1 MTEKVKLGII
11 GYGAEGGMY
20 ANFFKS
26 NDERLDQNVIELAA
40 ICDNDPAKKEK
51 VAQDFPELPFFDNY
65 KDMLASGV
73 VNAVVTTV
81 PHYEHVEMG
90 IDALNR
96 GIHLLGEKPAGVY
109 VKEVNRLIEA
119 ADANPET
126 TFAIF
131 FNQRTNPLYRR
142 VKQLMDEKAIGDLQR
157 ATWTITTW
165 WRPQGYYNQSAWRAT
180 WGGEGGGVLVNQAPH
195 QLDLLQWI
203 CGKPEKV
210 FAKMVY
216 GAGRDIVVENE
227 VNALLD
233 FGNGA
238 TGSFITCTNDLIGT
252 DRFEIQGSQ
261 GKIVVEG
268 SKKLIIKKLVKPEEE
283 LSNSMDMSDVMRLFM
298 GQVNMSDYVE
308 EIVEEFPMVQGQQHI
323 DVLNNFANHV
333 VNGEELLAPGKEG
346 INGVRLANSMH
357 LSDWLGK
364 EVDYNHDA
372 DLYLEELNKRIEEEG
387 KFPTRKAEGELAS
400 K

>member
-1 MTEKVKLGII
+1 MKMTEKVKLGII

-20 ANFFKS
+20 AGFFKN
-26 NDERLDQNVIELAA
+26 NDERLNDNIELAA
-40 ICDNDPAKKEK
+40 VCDNDPAKKAK
-51 VAQDFPELPFFDNY
+51 VAEDFPGLPFFDNY
-65 KDMLASGV
+65 LDLLESGI
-73 VNAVVTTV
+73 VNAIVTTV
-81 PHYEHVEMG
+81 PHYDHCVMG
-90 IDALNR
+90 IAALER

-109 VKEVNRLIEA
+109 TKDVERLIETSKKH
-119 ADANPET
+119 PET

-157 ATWTITTW
+157 ATWIITTW

-210 FAKMVY
+210 YAKLQY

-238 TGSFITCTNDLIGT
+238 TGSFITCTNDIVGT
-252 DRFEIQGSQ
+252 DRFEIFGTK
-261 GKIVVEG
+261 GKIIGED
-268 SKKLIIKKLVKPEEE
+268 SKKLIVKQLTAPEAE
-283 LSNSMDMSDVMRLFM
+283 LSENMDMQDVMRLFM
-298 GQVNMSDYVE
+298 GQVNMEDYVKVTE
-308 EIVEEFPMVQGQQHI
+308 EEFVTPQGLQHI
-323 DVLNNFANHV
+323 SVLNNFADHI
-333 VNGEELLAPGKEG
+333 VNGEPLLANGEEG
-346 INGVRLANSMH
+346 INGVTLANAMH
-357 LSDWLGK
+357 LSSWLDK
-364 EVDYNHDA
+364 EVDYNVDG
-372 DLYLEELNKRIEEEG
+372 DLYLAELNKRIAEEG
-387 KFPTRKAEGELAS
+387 KFEQK

>member
-20 ANFFKS
+20 ASFFKN
-26 NDERLDQNVIELAA
+26 NDERLNDNIELAA
-40 ICDNDPAKKEK
+40 ICDNDPAKKAK
-51 VAQDFPELPFFDNY
+51 VAADFPELPFFDNY
-65 KDMLASGV
+65 MDLLESGT
-73 VNAVVTTV
+73 VNAIVTTV
-81 PHYEHVEMG
+81 PHYDHCVIG
-90 IDALNR
+90 IDALKR

-109 VKEVNRLIEA
+109 TKDVERLIAA
-119 ADANPET
+119 ADENPET

-157 ATWTITTW
+157 ATWIITTW

-210 FAKMVY
+210 YAKLQY
-216 GAGRDIVVENE
+216 GAGRNIVVENE

-238 TGSFITCTNDLIGT
+238 TGSFITCTNDIVGT
-252 DRFEIQGSQ
+252 DRFEIFGTK
-261 GKIVVEG
+261 GKIIVED
-268 SKKLIIKKLVKPEEE
+268 SKKLIVKQLTAPEAE
-283 LSNSMDMSDVMRLFM
+283 LSENMDMQDVMKLFM
-298 GQVNMSDYVE
+298 GQINMADYVTVTE
-308 EIVEEFPMVQGQQHI
+308 EEFETPQGLQHI
-323 DVLNNFANHV
+323 SVLNNFADHV
-333 VNGEELLAPGKEG
+333 VKGEPLLANGREG
-346 INGVRLANSMH
+346 INGVTLANAMH
-357 LSDWLGK
+357 LSSWLDK
-364 EVDYNHDA
+364 EVDYSVDG
-372 DLYLEELNKRIEEEG
+372 DLYLAELNKRITEEG
-387 KFPTRKAEGELAS
+387 KFETK

>member
-20 ANFFKS
+20 AGFFKN
-26 NDERLDQNVIELAA
+26 NDERLNDNIELAA
-40 ICDNDPAKKEK
+40 VCDNDPAKKAK
-51 VAQDFPELPFFDNY
+51 VAEDFPGLPFFDNY
-65 KDMLASGV
+65 LDLLESGI
-73 VNAVVTTV
+73 VNAIVTTV
-81 PHYEHVEMG
+81 PHYDHCVMG
-90 IDALNR
+90 IAALER

-109 VKEVNRLIEA
+109 TKDVERLIETSKKH
-119 ADANPET
+119 PET

-157 ATWTITTW
+157 ATWIITTW

-210 FAKMVY
+210 YAKLQY
-216 GAGRDIVVENE
+216 GAGRNIVVENE

-238 TGSFITCTNDLIGT
+238 TGSFITCTNDIVGT
-252 DRFEIQGSQ
+252 DRFEIFGTK
-261 GKIVVEG
+261 GKIIVED
-268 SKKLIIKKLVKPEEE
+268 SKKLIVKQLTAPEAE
-283 LSNSMDMSDVMRLFM
+283 LSENMDMQDVMRLFM
-298 GQVNMSDYVE
+298 GQVNMEDYVKVTE
-308 EIVEEFPMVQGQQHI
+308 EEFVTPQGLQHI
-323 DVLNNFANHV
+323 SVLNNFADHI
-333 VNGEELLAPGKEG
+333 VNGEPLLANGEEG
-346 INGVRLANSMH
+346 INGVTLANAMH
-357 LSDWLGK
+357 LSSWLDK
-364 EVDYNHDA
+364 EVDYNVDG
-372 DLYLEELNKRIEEEG
+372 DLYLAELNKRIVEEG
-387 KFPTRKAEGELAS
+387 KFEQK

>member
-1 MTEKVKLGII
+1 MKKKKKVKLGII

-20 ANFFKS
+20 AGFFKN
-26 NDERLDQNVIELAA
+26 NDERLNDNIELAA
-40 ICDNDPAKKEK
+40 VCDNDPAKKAK
-51 VAQDFPELPFFDNY
+51 VAEDFPGLPFFDNY
-65 KDMLASGV
+65 LDLLESGI
-73 VNAVVTTV
+73 VNAIVTTV
-81 PHYEHVEMG
+81 PHYDHCVMG
-90 IDALNR
+90 IAALER

-109 VKEVNRLIEA
+109 TKDVERLIETSKKH
-119 ADANPET
+119 PET

-157 ATWTITTW
+157 ATWIITTW

-210 FAKMVY
+210 YAKLQY

-238 TGSFITCTNDLIGT
+238 TGSFITCTNDIVGT
-252 DRFEIQGSQ
+252 DRFEIFGTK
-261 GKIVVEG
+261 GKIIVED
-268 SKKLIIKKLVKPEEE
+268 SKKLIVKQLTAPEAE
-283 LSNSMDMSDVMRLFM
+283 LSENMDMQDVMRLFM
-298 GQVNMSDYVE
+298 GQVNMEDYVKVTE
-308 EIVEEFPMVQGQQHI
+308 EEFVTPQGLQHI
-323 DVLNNFANHV
+323 SVLNNFADHI
-333 VNGEELLAPGKEG
+333 VNGEPLLANGEEG
-346 INGVRLANSMH
+346 INGVTLANAMH
-357 LSDWLGK
+357 LSSWLDK
-364 EVDYNHDA
+364 EVDYNVDG
-372 DLYLEELNKRIEEEG
+372 DLYLAELNKRIAEEG
-387 KFPTRKAEGELAS
+387 KFEQK

>member
-20 ANFFKS
+20 AGFFKN
-26 NDERLDQNVIELAA
+26 NDERLNDNIELAA
-40 ICDNDPAKKEK
+40 VCDIDPAKKAK
-51 VAQDFPELPFFDNY
+51 VAEDFPGLPFFDNY
-65 KDMLASGV
+65 LDLLESGI
-73 VNAVVTTV
+73 VNAIVTTV
-81 PHYEHVEMG
+81 PHYDHCVMG
-90 IDALNR
+90 IAALER

-109 VKEVNRLIEA
+109 TKDVERLIETSKKH
-119 ADANPET
+119 PET

-157 ATWTITTW
+157 ATWIITTW
-165 WRPQGYYNQSAWRAT
+165 WRPQGYYNQSAWRAS

-210 FAKMVY
+210 YAKLQY

-238 TGSFITCTNDLIGT
+238 TGSFITCTNDIVGT
-252 DRFEIQGSQ
+252 DRFEIFGTK
-261 GKIVVEG
+261 GKIIVED
-268 SKKLIIKKLVKPEEE
+268 SKKLIVKQLTAPEAE
-283 LSNSMDMSDVMRLFM
+283 LSENMDMQDVMRLFM
-298 GQVNMSDYVE
+298 GQVNMEDYVKVTE
-308 EIVEEFPMVQGQQHI
+308 EEFVTPQGLQHI
-323 DVLNNFANHV
+323 SVLNNFADHI
-333 VNGEELLAPGKEG
+333 VNGEPLLANGEEG
-346 INGVRLANSMH
+346 INGVTLANAMH
-357 LSDWLGK
+357 LSSWLDK
-364 EVDYNHDA
+364 EVDYNVDG
-372 DLYLEELNKRIEEEG
+372 DLYLAELNKRIAEEG
-387 KFPTRKAEGELAS
+387 KFEQK

>member
-20 ANFFKS
+20 AGFFKN
-26 NDERLDQNVIELAA
+26 NDERLNDNIELAA
-40 ICDNDPAKKEK
+40 VCDIDPAKKAK
-51 VAQDFPELPFFDNY
+51 VAEDFPGLPFFDNY
-65 KDMLASGV
+65 LDLLESGI
-73 VNAVVTTV
+73 VNAIVTTV
-81 PHYEHVEMG
+81 PHYDHCVMG
-90 IDALNR
+90 IAALER

-109 VKEVNRLIEA
+109 TKDVERLIETSKKH
-119 ADANPET
+119 PET

-157 ATWTITTW
+157 ATWIITTW

-210 FAKMVY
+210 YAKLQY

-238 TGSFITCTNDLIGT
+238 TGSFITCTNDIVGT
-252 DRFEIQGSQ
+252 DRFEIFGTK
-261 GKIVVEG
+261 GKIIVED
-268 SKKLIIKKLVKPEEE
+268 SKKLIVKQLTAPEAE
-283 LSNSMDMSDVMRLFM
+283 LSENMDMQDVMRLFM
-298 GQVNMSDYVE
+298 GQVNMEDYVKVTE
-308 EIVEEFPMVQGQQHI
+308 EEFVTPQGLQHI
-323 DVLNNFANHV
+323 SVLNNFADHI
-333 VNGEELLAPGKEG
+333 VNGEPLLANGEEG
-346 INGVRLANSMH
+346 INGVTLANAMH
-357 LSDWLGK
+357 LSSWLDK
-364 EVDYNHDA
+364 EVDYNVDG
-372 DLYLEELNKRIEEEG
+372 DLYLAELNKRIAEEG
-387 KFPTRKAEGELAS
+387 KFEQEK
-400 K
+400 

>member
-1 MTEKVKLGII
+1 MKMTEKVKLGII

-20 ANFFKS
+20 AGFFKN
-26 NDERLDQNVIELAA
+26 NDERLNDNIELAA
-40 ICDNDPAKKEK
+40 VCDNDPAKKAK
-51 VAQDFPELPFFDNY
+51 VAEDFPGLPFFDNY
-65 KDMLASGV
+65 LDLLESGI
-73 VNAVVTTV
+73 VNAIVTTV
-81 PHYEHVEMG
+81 PHYDHCVMG
-90 IDALNR
+90 IAALER
-96 GIHLLGEKPAGVY
+96 GIHLLVEKPAGVY
-109 VKEVNRLIEA
+109 TKDVERLIETSKKH
-119 ADANPET
+119 PET

-157 ATWTITTW
+157 ATWIITTW

-210 FAKMVY
+210 YAKLQY

-238 TGSFITCTNDLIGT
+238 TGSFITCTNDIVGT
-252 DRFEIQGSQ
+252 DRFEIFGTK
-261 GKIVVEG
+261 GKIIVED
-268 SKKLIIKKLVKPEEE
+268 SKKLIVKQLTAPEAE
-283 LSNSMDMSDVMRLFM
+283 LSENMDMQDVMRLFM
-298 GQVNMSDYVE
+298 GQVNMEDYVKVTE
-308 EIVEEFPMVQGQQHI
+308 EEFVTPQGLQHI
-323 DVLNNFANHV
+323 SVLNNFADHI
-333 VNGEELLAPGKEG
+333 VNGEPLLANGEEG
-346 INGVRLANSMH
+346 INGVTLANAMH
-357 LSDWLGK
+357 LSSWLDK
-364 EVDYNHDA
+364 EVDYNVDG
-372 DLYLEELNKRIEEEG
+372 DLYLAELNKRIAEEG
-387 KFPTRKAEGELAS
+387 KFEQK

>member
-1 MTEKVKLGII
+1 MKMTEKVKLGII

-20 ANFFKS
+20 AGFFKN
-26 NDERLDQNVIELAA
+26 NDERLNDNIELAA
-40 ICDNDPAKKEK
+40 VCDNDPAKKAK
-51 VAQDFPELPFFDNY
+51 VAEDFPGLPFFDNY
-65 KDMLASGV
+65 LDLLESGI
-73 VNAVVTTV
+73 VNAIVTTV
-81 PHYEHVEMG
+81 PHYDHCVMG
-90 IDALNR
+90 IAALER

-109 VKEVNRLIEA
+109 TKDVEHLIETSKKH
-119 ADANPET
+119 PET

-157 ATWTITTW
+157 ATWIITTW

-210 FAKMVY
+210 YAKLQY
-216 GAGRDIVVENE
+216 GAGRNIVVENE

-238 TGSFITCTNDLIGT
+238 TGSFITCTNDIVGT
-252 DRFEIQGSQ
+252 DRFEIFGTK
-261 GKIVVEG
+261 GKIIVED
-268 SKKLIIKKLVKPEEE
+268 SKKLIVKQLTAPEAE
-283 LSNSMDMSDVMRLFM
+283 LSENMDMQDVMRLFM
-298 GQVNMSDYVE
+298 GQVNMEDYVKVTE
-308 EIVEEFPMVQGQQHI
+308 EEFVTPQGLQHI
-323 DVLNNFANHV
+323 SVLNNFADHI
-333 VNGEELLAPGKEG
+333 VNGEPLLANGEEG
-346 INGVRLANSMH
+346 INGVTLANAMH
-357 LSDWLGK
+357 LSSWLDK
-364 EVDYNHDA
+364 EVDYNVDG
-372 DLYLEELNKRIEEEG
+372 DLYLAELNKRIAEEG
-387 KFPTRKAEGELAS
+387 KFEQK

>member
-20 ANFFKS
+20 AGFFKN
-26 NDERLDQNVIELAA
+26 NDERLNNNIEVAA
-40 ICDNDPAKKEK
+40 ICDNDPAKKAK
-51 VAQDFPELPFFDNY
+51 VAEDFPGLPFFDNY
-65 KDMLASGV
+65 LDLLDSGV
-73 VNAVVTTV
+73 VNAIVTTV
-81 PHYEHVEMG
+81 PHYDHCVIG
-90 IDALNR
+90 IDALKR

-109 VKEVNRLIEA
+109 TKDVERLIA
-119 ADANPET
+119 VADENPET

-157 ATWTITTW
+157 ATWMITTW

-210 FAKMVY
+210 YAKLQY
-216 GAGRDIVVENE
+216 GAGRNIVVENE

-238 TGSFITCTNDLIGT
+238 TGSFITCTNDIVGT
-252 DRFEIQGSQ
+252 DRFEIFGTK
-261 GKIVVEG
+261 GKIIVED
-268 SKKLIIKKLVKPEEE
+268 SKKLVVKQLVAPEAE
-283 LSNSMDMSDVMRLFM
+283 LSENMNMQDVMKLFM
-298 GQVNMSDYVE
+298 GQINMSDYVTVTE
-308 EIVEEFPMVQGQQHI
+308 EEFETPQGLQHI
-323 DVLNNFANHV
+323 SVLNNFADHV
-333 VNGEELLAPGKEG
+333 VKGEPLLANGREG
-346 INGVRLANSMH
+346 INGVTLANAMH
-357 LSDWLGK
+357 LSSWLDK
-364 EVDYNHDA
+364 EVDYNVDG
-372 DLYLEELNKRIEEEG
+372 DLYLAELNKRIAEEG
-387 KFPTRKAEGELAS
+387 KFDTK

>member
-1 MTEKVKLGII
+1 MKMTEKVKLGII

-20 ANFFKS
+20 AGFFKN
-26 NDERLDQNVIELAA
+26 NDERLNDNIELAA
-40 ICDNDPAKKEK
+40 VCDNDPAKKAK
-51 VAQDFPELPFFDNY
+51 VAEDFPGLPFFDNY
-65 KDMLASGV
+65 LDLLESGI
-73 VNAVVTTV
+73 VNAIVTTV
-81 PHYEHVEMG
+81 PHYDHCVMG
-90 IDALNR
+90 IAALER

-109 VKEVNRLIEA
+109 TKDVERLIETSKKH
-119 ADANPET
+119 PET

-157 ATWTITTW
+157 ATWIITTW

-210 FAKMVY
+210 YAKLQY
-216 GAGRDIVVENE
+216 GAGRNIVVENE

-238 TGSFITCTNDLIGT
+238 TGSFITCTNDIVGT
-252 DRFEIQGSQ
+252 DRFEIFGTK
-261 GKIVVEG
+261 GKIIVED
-268 SKKLIIKKLVKPEEE
+268 SKKLIVKQLTAPEAE
-283 LSNSMDMSDVMRLFM
+283 LSENMDMQDVMRLFM
-298 GQVNMSDYVE
+298 GQVNMEDYVKVTE
-308 EIVEEFPMVQGQQHI
+308 EEFVTPQGLQHI
-323 DVLNNFANHV
+323 SVLNNFADHI
-333 VNGEELLAPGKEG
+333 VNGEPLLANGEEG
-346 INGVRLANSMH
+346 INGVTLANAMH
-357 LSDWLGK
+357 LSSWLDK
-364 EVDYNHDA
+364 EVDYNVDG
-372 DLYLEELNKRIEEEG
+372 DLYLAELNKRIVEEG
-387 KFPTRKAEGELAS
+387 KFEQK

>member
-1 MTEKVKLGII
+1 MVDKVKLGII

-20 ANFFKS
+20 AGFFKN
-26 NDERLDQNVIELAA
+26 NDERLNDNIELAA
-40 ICDNDPAKKEK
+40 ICDNDPAKKAK
-51 VAQDFPELPFFDNY
+51 VAEDFPGLPFFDNY
-65 KDMLASGV
+65 LDLLESGI
-73 VNAVVTTV
+73 VNAIVTTV
-81 PHYEHVEMG
+81 PHYDHCVMG
-90 IDALNR
+90 IAALER

-109 VKEVNRLIEA
+109 TKDVERLIETSKKH
-119 ADANPET
+119 PET

-157 ATWTITTW
+157 ATWIITTW

-210 FAKMVY
+210 YAKLQY
-216 GAGRDIVVENE
+216 GAGRNIVVENE

-238 TGSFITCTNDLIGT
+238 TGSFITCTNDIVGT
-252 DRFEIQGSQ
+252 DRFEIFGTK
-261 GKIVVEG
+261 GKIIVED
-268 SKKLIIKKLVKPEEE
+268 SKKLIVKQLTAPEAE
-283 LSNSMDMSDVMRLFM
+283 LSENMDMQDVMRLFM
-298 GQVNMSDYVE
+298 GQVNMEDYVKVTE
-308 EIVEEFPMVQGQQHI
+308 EEFVTPQGLQHI
-323 DVLNNFANHV
+323 SVLNNFADHI
-333 VNGEELLAPGKEG
+333 VNGEALLANGEEG
-346 INGVRLANSMH
+346 INGVTLANAMH
-357 LSDWLGK
+357 LSSWLDK
-364 EVDYNHDA
+364 EVDYNVDG
-372 DLYLEELNKRIEEEG
+372 DLYLAELNKRIAEEG
-387 KFPTRKAEGELAS
+387 KFETK

>member
-1 MTEKVKLGII
+1 MKMTEKVKLGII

-20 ANFFKS
+20 AGFFKN
-26 NDERLDQNVIELAA
+26 NDERLNDNIELAA
-40 ICDNDPAKKEK
+40 VCDIDPAKKAK
-51 VAQDFPELPFFDNY
+51 VAEDFPGLPFFDNY
-65 KDMLASGV
+65 LDLLESGI
-73 VNAVVTTV
+73 VNAIVTTV
-81 PHYEHVEMG
+81 PHYDHCVMG
-90 IDALNR
+90 IAALER

-109 VKEVNRLIEA
+109 TKDVERLIETSKKH
-119 ADANPET
+119 PET

-157 ATWTITTW
+157 ATWIITTW

-210 FAKMVY
+210 YAKLQY
-216 GAGRDIVVENE
+216 GAGRNIVVENE

-238 TGSFITCTNDLIGT
+238 TGSFITCTNDIVGT
-252 DRFEIQGSQ
+252 DRFEIFGTK
-261 GKIVVEG
+261 GKIIVED
-268 SKKLIIKKLVKPEEE
+268 SKKLIVKQLTAPEAE
-283 LSNSMDMSDVMRLFM
+283 LSENMDMQDVMRLFM
-298 GQVNMSDYVE
+298 GQVNMEDYVKVTE
-308 EIVEEFPMVQGQQHI
+308 EEFVTPQGLQHI
-323 DVLNNFANHV
+323 SVLNNFADHI
-333 VNGEELLAPGKEG
+333 VNGEPLLANGEEG
-346 INGVRLANSMH
+346 INGVTLANAMH
-357 LSDWLGK
+357 LSSWLDK
-364 EVDYNHDA
+364 EVDYNVDG
-372 DLYLEELNKRIEEEG
+372 DLYLAELNKRIVEEG
-387 KFPTRKAEGELAS
+387 KFEQK

>member
-20 ANFFKS
+20 AGFFKN
-26 NDERLDQNVIELAA
+26 NDERLNDNIELAA
-40 ICDNDPAKKEK
+40 VCDIDPAKKAK
-51 VAQDFPELPFFDNY
+51 VAEDFPGLPFFDNY
-65 KDMLASGV
+65 LDLLESGI
-73 VNAVVTTV
+73 VNAIVTTV
-81 PHYEHVEMG
+81 PHYDHCVMG
-90 IDALNR
+90 IAALER

-109 VKEVNRLIEA
+109 TKDVERLIETSKKH
-119 ADANPET
+119 PET

-157 ATWTITTW
+157 ATWIITTW

-210 FAKMVY
+210 YAKLQY
-216 GAGRDIVVENE
+216 GAGRNIVVENE

-238 TGSFITCTNDLIGT
+238 TGSFITCTNDIVGT
-252 DRFEIQGSQ
+252 DRFEIFGTK
-261 GKIVVEG
+261 GKIIVED
-268 SKKLIIKKLVKPEEE
+268 SKKLIVKQLTAPEAE
-283 LSNSMDMSDVMRLFM
+283 LYENMDMQDVMRLFM
-298 GQVNMSDYVE
+298 GQVNMEDYVKVTE
-308 EIVEEFPMVQGQQHI
+308 EEFVTPQGLQHI
-323 DVLNNFANHV
+323 SVLNNFADHI
-333 VNGEELLAPGKEG
+333 VNGEPLLANGEEG
-346 INGVRLANSMH
+346 INGVTLANAMH
-357 LSDWLGK
+357 LSSWLDK
-364 EVDYNHDA
+364 EVDYNVDG
-372 DLYLEELNKRIEEEG
+372 DLYLAELNKRIAEEG
-387 KFPTRKAEGELAS
+387 KFEQK